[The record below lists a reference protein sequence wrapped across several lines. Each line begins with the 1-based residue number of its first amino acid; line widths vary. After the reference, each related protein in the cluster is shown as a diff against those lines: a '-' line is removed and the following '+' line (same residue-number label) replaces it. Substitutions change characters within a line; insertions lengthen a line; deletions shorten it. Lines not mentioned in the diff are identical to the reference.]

1 MYEQMRFKIL
11 TLIFLQI
18 TYTQQFQPL
27 PNFKNY
33 PKFLKVSNFQ
43 IVIQVGVGKSIVL
56 NWWSLQY

>member
-56 NWWSLQY
+56 N